1 MKIGYN
7 DVMTM
12 PTGERRYFLSLLIK
26 NKTEENER
34 MKETKSTGK
43 GKRTS
48 TISGDALKSRIKSGN
63 LPLE

>member
-7 DVMTM
+7 DVMMM

-26 NKTEENER
+26 NKSEENER
-34 MKETKSTGK
+34 IKQAKSTGK

-48 TISGDALKSRIKSGN
+48 TISGDTLKSRIKSGD